1 MRTQGTKQDGDIR
14 AGGKRGDEMLT
25 KKQLLD
31 AAQCCS
37 ECVECACEMVGYRY
51 EHCIK
56 ATAQTALAYRAM
68 LERLEWAGLTNSN
81 CYYCAICGRRKEKGH
96 QPDCELAALLKGS
109 DEYVSY
115 VDEEEDEESEVEEGR
130 NTTRRFTEW
139 YRYE

>member
-1 MRTQGTKQDGDIR
+1 
-14 AGGKRGDEMLT
+14 MLT
-25 KKQLLD
+25 KKQLED
-31 AAQCCS
+31 AAECMSHDCESCGVREFAGGCCQ
-37 ECVECACEMVGYRY
+37 
-51 EHCIK
+51 I
-56 ATAQTALAYRAM
+56 ATAQTALAYREM

-81 CYYCAICGRRKEKGH
+81 CYYCVICGRRKEKGH